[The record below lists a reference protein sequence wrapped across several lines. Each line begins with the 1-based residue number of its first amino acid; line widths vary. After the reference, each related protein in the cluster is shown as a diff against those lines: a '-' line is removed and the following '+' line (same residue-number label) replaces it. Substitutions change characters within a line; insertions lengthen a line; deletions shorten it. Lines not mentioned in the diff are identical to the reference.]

1 VDEELNE
8 ETSKLVAQNLL
19 KNVLT
24 DEMNEEDKESL
35 INKTALL
42 LLEKQKNQEEIK
54 GIGAL
59 IMKGPLM
66 KLSDK
71 IEQSSIGTKI
81 ADIAATLGLSAATQ
95 SLIWPITVII
105 ALLALMVIGLVA
117 VVAVAAHFSKQF
129 AENAQATLDQAKAN
143 EELIDSNQELAGSV
157 RELIDEYQELSATG
171 ESTYD
176 TLEKLKEQMP
186 ELIDSYKELERNLGL
201 DLGLEKLEQAY
212 KAAQATG
219 NWGEVEV

>member
-1 VDEELNE
+1 
-8 ETSKLVAQNLL
+8 LVKIPLKKAEDAVEKKSIVTKKADTTATLLL
-19 KNVLT
+19 KAAT
-24 DEMNEEDKESL
+24 ESL
-35 INKTALL
+35 T
-42 LLEKQKNQEEIK
+42 
-54 GIGAL
+54 
-59 IMKGPLM
+59 
-66 KLSDK
+66 
-71 IEQSSIGTKI
+71 
-81 ADIAATLGLSAATQ
+81 
-95 SLIWPITVII
+95 WPITVII

-219 NWGEVEV
+219 KWGEVEV